1 MKKNFLRKVRT
12 LGAVVLA
19 GVVMMTGI
27 WTPAGSAEGVKAAQV
42 SIQATGA
49 DLNSAISLTPSKKW
63 KTKMLK
69 KENRG
74 YYYKLTVNLPSVI
87 TLSVQNELSG
97 IAGIRFWNSNGAQDA
112 IISFRQNGGKTQ
124 KYQLCLDAGYYYLF
138 LSKEEADDT
147 GKIKVKYSQE
157 VKELPYDSQEN
168 DRMATA
174 ADITAASSV
183 EGMLTL
189 GNLNDFYRYTYE
201 KGKGKSIIF
210 SNKTGGYLSI
220 RVYEAAKLANG
231 SYDEAVYQTQ
241 LNIRKGEKLQYD
253 FEGNGGIFYFDVSG
267 NETGIYTITP
277 KKSVTS
283 KKITLIGKN
292 ITLPLG
298 ETKKIIKS
306 VTPADALEDSY
317 EISSKN
323 PKIVGVASRDSVTG
337 CKVGK
342 TKVTI
347 YYGRDY
353 TAIGQSYKHKIVC
366 NITVTEAK
374 AKKLKVSAS
383 KLSLVKG
390 KTKQLKVKVLP
401 AEADQRVTYKS
412 SNSSVV
418 KVSSN
423 GKLTAQKEGMAKI
436 TITSASNP
444 KVKTVVSVT
453 VTPILVQKI
462 SFKKTSYDVK
472 NGTVVKLGSLAQL
485 APANAKDK
493 TIHWSSSNTNVV
505 RVDANGNVT
514 AVGAGTATI
523 TATSAG
529 NSSVKAKLTFKVTS
543 VIQSIAIS
551 DSTLSMEAGESKKLS
566 AVLTPADTKYNG
578 VQWRSS
584 DPDVAKVDANGNV
597 TAVGAGKATITAT
610 STENANA
617 SAACVVT
624 VTGKQQ
630 EKPEEITVSPSSGT
644 IQEGKKASFTAA
656 LKPAGA
662 KGTVTWSIADTT
674 IAAIVSTDGNKVT
687 VKGVSCG
694 TTYLTA
700 TIGDIKKTV
709 VITVQ

>member
-12 LGAVVLA
+12 WGAVVLA
-19 GVVMMTGI
+19 GAVMTTGI
-27 WTPAGSAEGVKAAQV
+27 WTPSGSMEGVKAAQV

-49 DLNSAISLTPSKKW
+49 DLNSAISLSPSKNW
-63 KTKMLK
+63 KTKMLE
-69 KENRG
+69 KEDRG
-74 YYYKLTVNLPSVI
+74 YYYKLRVNFPSVI
-87 TLSVQNELSG
+87 TLSVQSELSG
-97 IAGIRFWNSNGAQDA
+97 TTGIRFWNSTGAEDA
-112 IISFRQNGGKTQ
+112 TVSFRQDGGKTQ
-124 KYQLCLDAGYYYLF
+124 KYQVCVEAGYYYLF

-147 GKIKVKYSQE
+147 GKIKVKYSQKI
-157 VKELPYDSQEN
+157 KELPYDTQEN

-174 ADITAASSV
+174 ADITAASGV
-183 EGMLTL
+183 EGMLAL
-189 GNLNDFYRYTYE
+189 GNLNDIYRYTYE
-201 KGKGKSIIF
+201 KGKGKSITF
-210 SNKTGGYLSI
+210 TNKTNGYLSI
-220 RVYEAAKLANG
+220 RVHEAVKLSNG
-231 SYDEAVYQTQ
+231 SYDEIVYLTQ
-241 LNIRKGEKLQYD
+241 LNVRKGEKLQYD
-253 FEGNGGIFYFDVSG
+253 FEGNGGIFYFDISG
-267 NETGIYTITP
+267 NETGMYTITP

-306 VTPADALEDSY
+306 VTPANALEDSY
-317 EISSKN
+317 EIRSKN
-323 PKIVGVASRDSVTG
+323 SKIVGVASRDSVTG

-342 TKVTI
+342 TKVTV

-353 TAIGQSYKHKIVC
+353 SALGQSYKHKIVC
-366 NITVTEAK
+366 NITVTKAK

-383 KLSLVKG
+383 KLALVKG
-390 KTKQLKVKVLP
+390 KTKQLKVNVLP

-423 GKLTAQKEGMAKI
+423 GKLTAQKEGTAKI
-436 TITSASNP
+436 TITSVSNP

-472 NGTVVKLGSLAQL
+472 NGTVVKLGGLAQL
-485 APANAKDK
+485 APSNAKDK
-493 TIHWSSSNTNVV
+493 TLRWSSSNTNVV
-505 RVDANGNVT
+505 RVAANGNVT
-514 AVGAGTATI
+514 AVGAGTATV

-529 NSSVKAKLTFKVTS
+529 NPSAKAKLVFKVTS
-543 VIQSIAIS
+543 VIKSIAIS
-551 DSTLSMEAGESKKLS
+551 DSTLSLEAGESKKLS

-584 DPDVAKVDANGNV
+584 DPDVAKVDENGNV
-597 TAVGAGKATITAT
+597 TAVSAGRATITVT

-617 SAACVVT
+617 AASCAVT

-630 EKPEEITVSPSSGT
+630 EKPEEIAVSPSSG
-644 IQEGKKASFTAA
+644 IIKEGKKESFTAT
-656 LKPAGA
+656 LKPDGA
-662 KGTVTWSIADTT
+662 KGTVTWSVADTS
-674 IAAIVSTDGNKVT
+674 IAAIVSTDDNKVT

-700 TIGDIKKTV
+700 TIGDVKKTV